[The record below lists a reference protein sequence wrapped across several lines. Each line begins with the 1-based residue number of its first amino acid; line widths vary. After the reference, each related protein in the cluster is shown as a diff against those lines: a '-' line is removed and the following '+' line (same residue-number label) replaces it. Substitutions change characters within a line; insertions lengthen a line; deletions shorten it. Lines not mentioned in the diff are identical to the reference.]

1 MIQPPFLW
9 MKEQPNGK
17 YHKTITCMTVAQQC
31 VKQKVGVLIRSQP
44 APDEI
49 GFLSSIEATR
59 IIRQD
64 KKNMS

>member
-1 MIQPPFLW
+1 
-9 MKEQPNGK
+9 
-17 YHKTITCMTVAQQC
+17 MTVAQQC
-31 VKQKVGVLIRSQP
+31 VKQKAGVLIRSQP